1 MGNIRSLFAGGDDGS
16 AGARS
21 KKGYDSAC
29 SGIFMEVR
37 GEEITSGN
45 ELDAMREGYKVDI
58 CFPSAQL
65 TEFFNTGMIT
75 ARCVTEASLL
85 ASIMQQ
91 ASSVGPS
98 TSLPKNLHNDVPE
111 CLE

>member
-1 MGNIRSLFAGGDDGS
+1 MGGHPVKYVS

-45 ELDAMREGYKVDI
+45 ELDAMREGL
-58 CFPSAQL
+58 Q
-65 TEFFNTGMIT
+65 G
-75 ARCVTEASLL
+75 
-85 ASIMQQ
+85 
-91 ASSVGPS
+91 
-98 TSLPKNLHNDVPE
+98 
-111 CLE
+111 

>member
-1 MGNIRSLFAGGDDGS
+1 VGNIRSLFAGGDDGS

-45 ELDAMREGYKVDI
+45 ELDAMREGL
-58 CFPSAQL
+58 Q
-65 TEFFNTGMIT
+65 G
-75 ARCVTEASLL
+75 
-85 ASIMQQ
+85 
-91 ASSVGPS
+91 
-98 TSLPKNLHNDVPE
+98 
-111 CLE
+111 